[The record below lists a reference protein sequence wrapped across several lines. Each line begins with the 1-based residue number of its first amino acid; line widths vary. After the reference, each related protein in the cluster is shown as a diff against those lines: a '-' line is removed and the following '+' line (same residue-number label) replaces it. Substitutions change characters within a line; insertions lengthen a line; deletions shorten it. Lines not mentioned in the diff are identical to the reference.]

1 MLVIFICWFQVLL
14 FTFYVLLF
22 NYVSQV
28 KWWECLIMSRLCF
41 VLGVSWIWDGRNSRV
56 CHEQCRKISW
66 VTKYNLSHCTWGSIF
81 HPDVRGGGGSESSH
95 QTCHEY
101 HHLTSDHSK
110 GSNMCNV
117 RGLSVMCNLYISS
130 LNLCSLCGQREAAA
144 GFYRFPQLYQRVNEN
159 WHLSHLES
167 LTFLWQELGKYSIR
181 EKKNPNIKH
190 TKCYSET
197 IPNPR
202 CLNNNIPNL
211 YF

>member
-1 MLVIFICWFQVLL
+1 MFCYL
-14 FTFYVLLF
+14 
-22 NYVSQV
+22 N
-28 KWWECLIMSRLCF
+28 M
-41 VLGVSWIWDGRNSRV
+41 
-56 CHEQCRKISW
+56 CRKWNDENAWSCHVCVLYWVFLGSETDVTPEFVINNGAKYPESQNIIW
-66 VTKYNLSHCTWGSIF
+66 VTAQCTWGSIF
-81 HPDVRGGGGSESSH
+81 HPDVRWGGGSESSH

-144 GFYRFPQLYQRVNEN
+144 GFYWFPQLYQRVNEN

-181 EKKNPNIKH
+181 EKKNPNI
-190 TKCYSET
+190 
-197 IPNPR
+197 
-202 CLNNNIPNL
+202 
-211 YF
+211 

>member
-1 MLVIFICWFQVLL
+1 MLVIFIWLFQVLL

-22 NYVSQV
+22 KYVSQV

-41 VLGVSWIWDGRNSRV
+41 VLGVSWIWDGRNPRV
-56 CHEQCRKISW
+56 CHKQWRKISW

-81 HPDVRGGGGSESSH
+81 HPDVRCGGGSESSH

-101 HHLTSDHSK
+101 HHLTSGHSK

-117 RGLSVMCNLYISS
+117 RGLSVMSVMCNLYISS

-144 GFYRFPQLYQRVNEN
+144 GFYWFPQLYQRVNEN

-181 EKKNPNIKH
+181 EKKNPNIEQRKVLFRNNTKH
-190 TKCYSET
+190 TMSEW
-197 IPNPR
+197 
-202 CLNNNIPNL
+202 
-211 YF
+211 